1 MNEYLVELTVKLH
14 VAVKAESKDEAIF
27 EAGKIVVKQF
37 PRTTIE
43 TVKAVANKVE

>member
-1 MNEYLVELTVKLH
+1 MNEYLVELTVK
-14 VAVKAESKDEAIF
+14 VPVVVQANSKDEAIF
-27 EAGKIVVKQF
+27 EAGKVLVKMI